1 MDGLI
6 RRLCDSNCERLSH
19 LAGSNES
26 NIIQSSILKFCVFVV
41 EGEESGYSVY
51 SFRFEFTIAHRAVSG
66 NPVWFAAIW
75 RTISDIRSER
85 EWFQGWIQ
93 PVVGHVTAGLNAEI
107 HLELGDVKRSNSRN
121 RWAH

>member
-1 MDGLI
+1 M
-6 RRLCDSNCERLSH
+6 
-19 LAGSNES
+19 
-26 NIIQSSILKFCVFVV
+26 FVV

-75 RTISDIRSER
+75 RTISDIRSDR